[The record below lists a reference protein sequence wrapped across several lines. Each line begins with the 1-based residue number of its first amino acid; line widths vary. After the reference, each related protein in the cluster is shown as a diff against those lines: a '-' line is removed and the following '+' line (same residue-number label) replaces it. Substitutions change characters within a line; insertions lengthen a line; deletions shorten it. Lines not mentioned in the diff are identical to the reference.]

1 MGQWKPNPRLTR
13 AALNRA
19 RGARPPM
26 SAILR
31 ELIEH
36 ITERAAVPETESG
49 YQAWLELCT
58 MAWNASRL
66 ALQGD
71 RMRDLVDQ
79 AHQEACE
86 GDPNIGAVYEWIFGI
101 ASQKYPADRRIV
113 TRASLRL
120 IDEEVI
126 VHATTSELG

>member
-1 MGQWKPNPRLTR
+1 MGKWQPNRRLVR
-13 AALNRA
+13 AALERA
-19 RGARPPM
+19 RAARPPM
-26 SAILR
+26 SAILG

-71 RMRDLVDQ
+71 RMRDLVDEAQ
-79 AHQEACE
+79 REACE
-86 GDPNIGAVYEWIFGI
+86 SDPNVAAVYKWIIRI
-101 ASQKYPADRRIV
+101 AGQKYPADRRIV
-113 TRASLRL
+113 TRASLTLR
-120 IDEEVI
+120 DEEVI
-126 VHATTSELG
+126 VHATTSELA